1 MTNILFR
8 SLTYIM
14 NMNLD
19 WYKTLNKP
27 SYNPPSWVFRP
38 VWMTLYLMMGISFFM
53 MLMSTTERSKTLPI
67 LFFFIQLGFN
77 FSWTPVFF
85 GMHKMKA
92 GLIIILLTI
101 IFLLLTIVSFY
112 PISKIASILLIPYLL
127 WLLYAGFLNY
137 QLVKLN

>member
-1 MTNILFR
+1 
-8 SLTYIM
+8 
-14 NMNLD
+14 MNLD

-27 SYNPPSWVFRP
+27 PYNPPSWVFKP
-38 VWMTLYLMMGISFFM
+38 VWMVLYLMMAVSFFI
-53 MLMSTTERSKTLPI
+53 MLFSTQEKSKTLPI

-85 GMHKMKA
+85 GMHKMKL
-92 GLIIILLTI
+92 GFVIILLTI
-101 IFLLLTIVSFY
+101 FFLLLTIVSFY
-112 PISKIASILLIPYLL
+112 PISKMASILLIPYLL